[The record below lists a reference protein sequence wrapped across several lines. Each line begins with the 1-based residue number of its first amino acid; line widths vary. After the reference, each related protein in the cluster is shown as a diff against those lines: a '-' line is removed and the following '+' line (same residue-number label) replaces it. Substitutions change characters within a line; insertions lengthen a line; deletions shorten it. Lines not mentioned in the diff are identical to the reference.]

1 MPAKV
6 EKDEQNRKIFI
17 GGITVNTS
25 DEDLRTFYSKWGEIT
40 DVVVMR
46 DPVSKR
52 SRGFG
57 FVTYADPEQVNAA
70 MAARP
75 HLIDGKEVEPKR
87 AMPKDV
93 MNKPEAHISVKKVYI
108 SGIKDEH
115 TEDMLREY
123 FMQYGSVQEVDI
135 KVDQG
140 TGKKRG
146 FAFVTFDD
154 YDPVDRVVLEK
165 SHMIDNKRC
174 DVKKALSKEE
184 MKRIQ
189 QQDFDRQQRDARSRG
204 MMRGGYTPNRSMGD
218 MGMPYG
224 GASSRWSGGHGGN
237 MAGNHGGWADH
248 SWGGSYGSGGG
259 GSSWGSSAQPWSHST
274 SPWSQGGPQWQG
286 SSYGSGSPSG
296 SMPPSRNDWRR
307 IVLANCK
314 VRPLVKMIG
323 AVMDKHCRGGFCYKL
338 REGHH
343 Q

>member
-248 SWGGSYGSGGG
+248 SWGGSYVQVLGVKAVRNGKVAATEVEVPVEACRRLEMTGGVG
-259 GSSWGSSAQPWSHST
+259 NSLEL
-274 SPWSQGGPQWQG
+274 
-286 SSYGSGSPSG
+286 YL
-296 SMPPSRNDWRR
+296 SRNCSSKLMH
-307 IVLANCK
+307 VMATSSL
-314 VRPLVKMIG
+314 KMN
-323 AVMDKHCRGGFCYKL
+323 R
-338 REGHH
+338 
-343 Q
+343 